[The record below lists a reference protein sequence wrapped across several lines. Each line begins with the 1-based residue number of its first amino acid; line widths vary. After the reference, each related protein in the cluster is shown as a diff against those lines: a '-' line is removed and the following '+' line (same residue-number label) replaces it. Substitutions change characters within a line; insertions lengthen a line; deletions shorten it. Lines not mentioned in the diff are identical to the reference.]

1 MKRLSLPVLTAISF
15 LLIIGYSCSDQALED
30 SRDNSSFGLIQT
42 KIFNTSCAIRGCHS
56 SKDDDSYGQHKLLLT
71 EGSAYN
77 NLVNTDP
84 VNEHAMADGLKRVLP
99 GDAEKSF
106 LLHKIHCDT
115 EHHAHDYGN
124 LMPIGKDPLSQ
135 GQIDFIETWIEEG
148 ASKTGTIQTDPALLN
163 DNVSACEE
171 IFEPLAP
178 PTEGTG
184 YQVKVPPFAV
194 APNFERE
201 IFVFKAVENTE
212 SVYINRFEMKMR
224 RNSHHFLVSTFQV
237 GTPSNL
243 LPPLNTIRDLRASD
257 GSLINSTI
265 APMEYAIFTIASQSP
280 TLDYNFPDGV
290 ALKVPAQLKLD
301 INLHYVNKS
310 ASPIQGECYLNIYKA
325 VAAEVLHEAQP
336 IFYDNSNISL
346 PPNQKT
352 IVIRTFT
359 AKAPMKVFMLTSHT
373 HKHGERFEIQIKGG
387 ARDGEIIYTST
398 DWHHPALKT
407 YETPVEIGKNEGLT
421 MIVTYNNTTSKTIN
435 FGLTSEDE
443 MAIIYGYYY

>member
-1 MKRLSLPVLTAISF
+1 MKRLSIRILIATSF
-15 LLIIGYSCSDQALED
+15 LLLTVYSCSDHALED
-30 SRDNSSFGLIQT
+30 SQDNSSFGLIQS
-42 KIFNTSCAIRGCHS
+42 KIFNTSCAIRDCHS
-56 SKDDDSYGQHKLLLT
+56 SKDDAGYGQHKLLLT
-71 EGSAYN
+71 EGQSYS
-77 NLVNTDP
+77 NLVKIDP
-84 VNEHAMADGLKRVLP
+84 VNENALADGLKRVLP
-99 GDAEKSF
+99 GDAENSF

-135 GQIDFIETWIEEG
+135 GQIDFIEAWIEEG
-148 ASKTGTIQTDPALLN
+148 APKTGTIQADPSLLN

-171 IFEPLAP
+171 IFDPLDP
-178 PTEGTG
+178 PAEGTG
-184 YQVKVPPFAV
+184 YQIKVAPFAV

-201 IFVFKAVENTE
+201 IFVLKAVGNTE
-212 SVYINRFEMKMR
+212 PVYVNRFEMKMR
-224 RNSHHFLVSTFQV
+224 RNSHHFLVSTFV
-237 GTPSNL
+237 AGTPSNL
-243 LPPLNTIRDLRASD
+243 LPSLNTIRDLRDSN
-257 GSLINSTI
+257 GKLINATL
-265 APMEYAIFTIASQSP
+265 AQMEYEIFTIASQSP
-280 TLDYNFPDGV
+280 TLDYNFPTGV
-290 ALKVPAQLKLD
+290 ALKIPAQLKLD

-310 ASPIQGECYLNIYKA
+310 ASSIQGECYLNIYKA
-325 VAAEVLHEAQP
+325 IPATVAHEAQP

-352 IVIRTFT
+352 IIIKTFT

-398 DWHHPALKT
+398 DWHHPLLKT
-407 YETPVEIGKNEGLT
+407 YDTPIEIAINEGLT
-421 MIVTYNNTTSKTIN
+421 MIVTYNNTTNKTIN